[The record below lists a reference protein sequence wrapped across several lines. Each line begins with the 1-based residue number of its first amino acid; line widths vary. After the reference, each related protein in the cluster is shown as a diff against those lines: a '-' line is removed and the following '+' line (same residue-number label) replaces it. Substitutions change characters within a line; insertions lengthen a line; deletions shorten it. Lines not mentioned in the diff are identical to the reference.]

1 MTSQAERVHHPI
13 ATTELE
19 RRWAAVR
26 RAMEERQ
33 IDVLL
38 MQNNNDFMGGY
49 VKYFTDI
56 PATHGY
62 PYTVIFPKD
71 EDMTVI
77 IQSQFGDDRLL
88 PPEGDGYRRGVKRV
102 LGAPY
107 FYSVQYSTVY
117 DAQLAEKTL
126 AAYAGKTIGL
136 LGRGTLPISLVDHLR
151 GQLTTAKFVDAT
163 DMVDR
168 IKVVKS
174 DEEIRHIRRTAA
186 VQDGAIEAAM
196 RAVAPGKREI
206 EIAAVAEHFVLD
218 HGGEQGLFLASSH
231 PFGDPAPWGNRHLQ
245 NRALREGDMFT
256 LLIESNGP
264 GGFYTEISRTCVIG
278 KAPGQMKEEFEMLL
292 EARKFTLNLLKPG
305 ASCKDIWES
314 YNGFLR
320 KHAKPE
326 EKRLYCHGQ
335 GYDLVERP
343 LVRFDEPMPIQKG
356 MNIACHPTFISG
368 GVFNTICDNYLIGEA
383 GAMERIHK
391 CPEKIYELGATSKQ
405 AGAVESYANLTA

>member
-13 ATTELE
+13 ASTELE

-71 EDMTVI
+71 EQMTVI
-77 IQSQFGDDRLL
+77 IQSAFGDDRLL
-88 PPEGDGYRRGVKRV
+88 PPEGDGYRRGVRRV

-136 LGRGTLPISLVDHLR
+136 VGRGTLPISLVDHLR

-186 VQDGAIEAAM
+186 MQDGAIEAAM

-206 EIAAVAEHFVLD
+206 EIAAVAEHYVLD
-218 HGGEQGLFLASSH
+218 HGGEQGLFLACSH
-231 PFGDPAPWGNRHLQ
+231 PFGDPTYWGNRHLQ
-245 NRALREGDMFT
+245 NRVLREGDMFT

-278 KAPGQMKEEFEMLL
+278 KVPGQMKEEFEILL
-292 EARKFTLNLLKPG
+292 EARNFTLNLLKPG
-305 ASCKDIWES
+305 ASCKDVWES
-314 YNGFLR
+314 YNAFLR

-356 MNIACHPTFISG
+356 MNLACHPTFVSG
-368 GVFNTICDNYLIGEA
+368 GAFNTICDNYLIGEA
-383 GAMERIHK
+383 GVMERIHK
-391 CPEKIYELGATSKQ
+391 CPEKIYELGAASKP
-405 AGAVESYANLTA
+405 APAAKSHANLTA